1 MYRPVF
7 ARCMADHT
15 SSQEEHGPDHTSP
28 QEEHG
33 LDQAT
38 VTTTAT
44 GPTK

>member
-1 MYRPVF
+1 
-7 ARCMADHT
+7 MADHT